1 MSEQEK
7 EQAQV
12 TGSQSAE
19 AQTQMP
25 EKQGQMSETQPR
37 MTGTQMQM
45 TEAQTR
51 MTETQA
57 QAAEIQA
64 QALEAQKT
72 AGTENAGSETA
83 PDRQERDAG
92 AMARERLME
101 KKEEGT
107 GAAPSGGVA
116 AGGDAQPSAMG
127 SAAVSGQAEETPAEQ
142 AQKVDRGQARREAK
156 EARERAKREEKE
168 AKARAKQEAEEAKAR
183 AKREAQEEKERS
195 KQQAKEERQQ
205 QKSDKKAR
213 KTAARQERVQELKS
227 IVRTAEFVM
236 LVVFLILAIDQAGL
250 YGFLFVW
257 LFIAVLAASVAVFF
271 LGIVR
276 KVRKKRS
283 GIVFFVSIL
292 GMLLCTAWLLFLY
305 FSHAFGIGPVPN

>member
-1 MSEQEK
+1 
-7 EQAQV
+7 
-12 TGSQSAE
+12 
-19 AQTQMP
+19 
-25 EKQGQMSETQPR
+25 
-37 MTGTQMQM
+37 
-45 TEAQTR
+45 
-51 MTETQA
+51 
-57 QAAEIQA
+57 
-64 QALEAQKT
+64 
-72 AGTENAGSETA
+72 
-83 PDRQERDAG
+83 
-92 AMARERLME
+92 MARERLME

-257 LFIAVLAASVAVFF
+257 LAASVAVFF